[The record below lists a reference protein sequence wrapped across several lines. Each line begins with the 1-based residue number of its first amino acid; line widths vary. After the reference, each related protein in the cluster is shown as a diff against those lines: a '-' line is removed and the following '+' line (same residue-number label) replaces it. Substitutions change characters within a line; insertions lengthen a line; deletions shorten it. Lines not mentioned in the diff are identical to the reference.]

1 MANLPAY
8 FQPQSVPPEPEAA
21 EGINVGRRL
30 RLLRSERGLSIRA
43 LAEISGLNV
52 NTLSLIE
59 NERTS
64 PSVNTIQQLARALGV
79 PITAF
84 FETSAPKKEIVYQKA
99 DNRPAA
105 VFSYG
110 SLEDLAS
117 GLASDHAQ
125 PFIVTLKPKAESGP
139 TPIVH
144 TGQELIYCLEG
155 RMTYII
161 DGKSYDLDPG
171 DSLVFQAYL
180 PHRWLNP
187 GQTPARALLIL
198 CPLDERDQP
207 TERHFKH
214 GGLSG

>member
-1 MANLPAY
+1 MAHLSAY
-8 FQPQSVPPEPEAA
+8 LQGQQPPHDPDA
-21 EGINVGRRL
+21 EQEIHVGRRL
-30 RLLRSERGLSIRA
+30 RLLRAERGLSIRA

-59 NERTS
+59 NGRTS
-64 PSVNTIQQLARALGV
+64 PSVNTLQQLARALNA

-84 FETSAPKKEIVYQKA
+84 FETSAPKKKIVYQKNG
-99 DNRPAA
+99 NRPAA

-110 SLEDLAS
+110 ALEDLAS

-125 PFIVTLKPKAESGP
+125 PFIVTLKPKAESGA

-155 RMTYII
+155 RITYLIE
-161 DGKSYDLDPG
+161 SEAYELEPG

-187 GQTPARALLIL
+187 GDVQARALLIL

-207 TERHFKH
+207 TERHFLN
-214 GGLSG
+214 G

>member
-1 MANLPAY
+1 MAHLSAY
-8 FQPQSVPPEPEAA
+8 LQGQQPSAVLETDE
-21 EGINVGRRL
+21 EINVGRRL
-30 RLLRSERGLSIRA
+30 RSLRAERGLSLRA

-59 NERTS
+59 NGRTS
-64 PSVNTIQQLARALGV
+64 PSVNTIQQLAKALNM
-79 PITAF
+79 PITVF
-84 FETSAPKKEIVYQKA
+84 FETSAPKKEIIYQK
-99 DNRPAA
+99 DGNRPAA

-125 PFIVTLKPKAESGP
+125 PFIVTLKPKAESGT

-155 RMTYII
+155 KIRYFIG
-161 DGKSYDLDPG
+161 DESYDLETG

-180 PHRWLNP
+180 PHRWVNP
-187 GQTPARALLIL
+187 GETPARALLIL
-198 CPLDERDQP
+198 CPLDDRDRP
-207 TERHFKH
+207 TERHFLN
-214 GGLSG
+214 G

>member
-1 MANLPAY
+1 MAHLSAY
-8 FQPQSVPPEPEAA
+8 LQGQQVPLESETD

-30 RLLRSERGLSIRA
+30 RLLRNERGLSIRA

-84 FETSAPKKEIVYQKA
+84 FETSAPKKEIIYQKNG
-99 DNRPAA
+99 NRPAA

-155 RMTYII
+155 TITYII
-161 DGKSYDLDPG
+161 EDQTYDLEAG

-180 PHRWLNP
+180 PHRWLNR
-187 GQTPARALLIL
+187 GRTPARALLIL
-198 CPLDERDQP
+198 CPLDERDRP
-207 TERHFKH
+207 TERHFLN
-214 GGLSG
+214 G

>member
-1 MANLPAY
+1 MAHLSAYLKGQPILPE
-8 FQPQSVPPEPEAA
+8 SETE
-21 EGINVGRRL
+21 EGIKVGRRL
-30 RLLRSERGLSIRA
+30 RLLRTERGLSIRA

-84 FETSAPKKEIVYQKA
+84 FETSAPKKEIIHQK
-99 DNRPAA
+99 NGHRPAA

-155 RMTYII
+155 TITYII
-161 DGKSYDLDPG
+161 EDETYNLEAG

-187 GQTPARALLIL
+187 GRMPARALLIL
-198 CPLDERDQP
+198 CPLDERDRP
-207 TERHFKH
+207 TERHF
-214 GGLSG
+214 LSG

>member
-1 MANLPAY
+1 MAHFSAY
-8 FQPQSVPPEPEAA
+8 LQGQQPPLETETE

-30 RLLRSERGLSIRA
+30 RLLRTDRGLSIRA

-59 NERTS
+59 NGRTS
-64 PSVNTIQQLARALGV
+64 PSVNTIQQLARALNV

-84 FETSAPKKEIVYQKA
+84 FETSAPKKEVIYQKNG
-99 DNRPAA
+99 NRPAA

-125 PFIVTLKPKAESGP
+125 PFIVTLKPKAESGA

-155 RMTYII
+155 RIRYWIG
-161 DGKSYDLDPG
+161 DESYDLDAG

-187 GQTPARALLIL
+187 GDAPARALLIL
-198 CPLDERDQP
+198 CPLDDRDRP
-207 TERHFKH
+207 TERHF
-214 GGLSG
+214 LSG